1 MKTTEAGGIT
11 MSRCA
16 RVCIQLLAVV
26 LVACFGIAVSANEQI
41 AWRYDPNLKTN
52 SLLRRAACTE
62 SEKATCKQN
71 VRTCYEDCTKVP
83 DLGGRSACFQRC
95 AFESLACFK
104 ACGN

>member
-1 MKTTEAGGIT
+1 

-16 RVCIQLLAVV
+16 RIGIQLLTVA
-26 LVACFGIAVSANEQI
+26 LVAFIGIAASANEHI
-41 AWRYDPNLKTN
+41 AWRYDPNLNAN
-52 SLLRRAACTE
+52 SVPRRVACTDSERAAC
-62 SEKATCKQN
+62 KQS

-104 ACGN
+104 ACGY